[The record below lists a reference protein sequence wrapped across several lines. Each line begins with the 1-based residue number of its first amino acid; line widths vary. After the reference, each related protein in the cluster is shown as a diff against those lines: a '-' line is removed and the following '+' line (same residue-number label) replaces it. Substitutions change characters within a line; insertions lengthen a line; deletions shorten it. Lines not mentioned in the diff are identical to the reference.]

1 MIYRFRI
8 ILDNDTDE
16 DIFRDLEI
24 RETDT
29 LEDLHNI
36 ITQSFGFDGTEM
48 ASFYISNDT
57 WDQGEE
63 ISLFDLS
70 EDASAR
76 LMNET
81 SLDSVVHEVQTK
93 LIYIYDF
100 LSLWTFYVELA
111 EIVDETE
118 GNDYPNLMFVQGQ
131 VPDTAPEKLFEAD
144 HGELNFEIIKDEP
157 ILGFYLNE
165 VFKIMNMSR
174 MTYINQD
181 FHTIYK
187 SIYYLEKHNFIISLM
202 V

>member
-70 EDASAR
+70 EDA
-76 LMNET
+76 L
-81 SLDSVVHEVQTK
+81 K
-93 LIYIYDF
+93 YI
-100 LSLWTFYVELA
+100 
-111 EIVDETE
+111 
-118 GNDYPNLMFVQGQ
+118 
-131 VPDTAPEKLFEAD
+131 
-144 HGELNFEIIKDEP
+144 
-157 ILGFYLNE
+157 NE
-165 VFKIMNMSR
+165 VHKIIPNPAP
-174 MTYINQD
+174 
-181 FHTIYK
+181 
-187 SIYYLEKHNFIISLM
+187 
-202 V
+202 